1 MIRNFLRAVYWLVV
15 LCCALAAQ
23 NTAGTGSIS
32 GTVTDASGSTV
43 PGATVV
49 VENES
54 KGIRRELKTTEGGV
68 FNAPSLVPAPGYSVT
83 ITQAGFATY
92 QLKDIN
98 LNVGQTIN
106 LTPSLQVSSSSTQV
120 QVTSEAPIVDTAKPD
135 VSGLVSS
142 AQIMDL
148 PINGRR
154 VDNFVLLQPSVTTDA
169 AFGLVTFR
177 GLPGGNTFLTD
188 GIDTTN
194 SYYDENAGRTRTY
207 NISQDAV
214 QEFQVISNGALAEYG
229 RASGGVVNTI
239 TRSGTNEFHGT
250 GYWFFRNRTLNA
262 TDISSNGVNPQDWRH
277 QAGGSIGGPIVK
289 DKLFFFAN
297 GEVQRRYFPI
307 VSSNTTNRTLFPT
320 SNAISPTACGVP
332 ATPAQCAAATQY
344 IFSKAQTQLVPRTA
358 DVNLAFAKVDYQINA
373 NNRATFEANYV
384 DFRSPN
390 GIQTQVSLTNGAAI
404 GNNADTT
411 VFDRTAKAGLTSIL
425 SPNLVNEFKFGY
437 FKDRQYDPNS
447 PSLLPSI
454 GPIGLSISGTQSIS
468 NIGYATNYDRLNP
481 SEQRFQAGDTLSYT
495 VGKHSVKFGF
505 DYAHTEDYVNN
516 LINRYPSYTYPS
528 ITAFAQDFSGNT
540 TGGKRYISY
549 QQRFGNPIVDL
560 NVHEFSAFLQDQVR
574 ITPKLTISPGVRW
587 EKAILPQPVEQ
598 YPNLVNPRLP
608 QTNTIPQ
615 TSLNF
620 MPRFGVAYAFS
631 DKTVLRAD
639 YGMFYNRYVT
649 ATISSL
655 FTNNGFYQ
663 ANYSLQ
669 TAAQITAGGPVFP
682 GILQTAPNPTVV
694 TGTLTPTYAD
704 LAFRPSYSQQANAS
718 IERQLTKDSSITVSY
733 IWSRALHLLSAYDA
747 NVAAPTL
754 NYTYPILTASGQPSG
769 QSYTTPLYT
778 SRINSSFGTII
789 GATSS
794 NNSYYNG
801 LAVQYNKRFSNWF
814 QGQASYT
821 YSHAIDYNIG
831 GGNNTLF
838 APSGPTSV
846 FNGNYSGEKGSA
858 STDQRHRLVA
868 NAVFSPKFI
877 RGDSWAERFL
887 INNWQLSV
895 LTTAAS
901 AQPLT
906 PTISVSATPTLPG
919 GAVLLSRGSIDGLG
933 GSSRVPFESIS
944 ALDADQLYRTD
955 ARIAKILPFSERFR
969 VTLMFEAFNVFNHH
983 FYAGTSPRI
992 TQQYSTVST
1001 TINGQSVVA
1010 LQPFA
1015 SYGLYNTTSA
1025 PLEGTTARR
1034 AQVALRFE
1042 F

>member
-1 MIRNFLRAVYWLVV
+1 MIA
-15 LCCALAAQ
+15 
-23 NTAGTGSIS
+23 
-32 GTVTDASGSTV
+32 
-43 PGATVV
+43 
-49 VENES
+49 NES
-54 KGIRRELKTTEGGV
+54 KGIRRELKTTDGGV
-68 FNAPSLVPAPGYSVT
+68 FSAPSLVPAPGYSVT
-83 ITQAGFATY
+83 ITQPGFATY
-92 QLKDIN
+92 EVKDIN

-106 LTPSLQVSSSSTQV
+106 LTPVLGVSASATQV
-120 QVTSEAPIVDTAKPD
+120 EVTSEAPVVDTAKPD

-142 AQIMDL
+142 SQILDL

-154 VDNFVLLQPSVTTDA
+154 VDNFVLLQPAVTTDA
-169 AFGLVTFR
+169 AFGLLTFR

-188 GIDTTN
+188 GVDTTN

-229 RASGGVVNTI
+229 RASGGIVNTI

-262 TDISSNGVNPQDWRH
+262 TDISSNGVNSQDWRH
-277 QAGGSIGGPIVK
+277 QAGGSFGGPIIK
-289 DKLFFFAN
+289 NKLFFFVN

-307 VSSNTTNRTLFPT
+307 VSSNITNRSLFPT
-320 SNAISPTACGVP
+320 SNAINPAACGSP

-344 IFSKAQTQLVPRTA
+344 ILGRAQTQLVPRTA
-358 DVNLAFAKVDYQINA
+358 DVNLIFAKIDYQINS
-373 NNRATFEANYV
+373 NNRASFEANYV

-390 GIQTQVSLTNGAAI
+390 GIQTQVSLTNGAAL
-404 GNNADTT
+404 GNNANTT
-411 VFDRTAKAGLTSIL
+411 VFDRTAKAGLTSVL
-425 SPNLVNEFKFGY
+425 SPNLVNEFKLGY

-447 PSLLPSI
+447 PSLLPSL
-454 GPIGLSISGTQSIS
+454 GPIGLSISGTYAIS

-481 SEQRFQAGDTLSYT
+481 SEQRYQASDTLSYT
-495 VGKHSVKFGF
+495 AGKHSIKFGF
-505 DYAHTEDYVNN
+505 DYANTEDYVNN

-528 ITAFAQDFSGNT
+528 LTAFAQDFSGNT
-540 TGGKRYISY
+540 TGAKRYISY
-549 QQRFGNPIVDL
+549 QQRFGNPIVDTY
-560 NVHEFSAFLQDQVR
+560 VQEFSAFLQDQVR
-574 ITPKLTISPGVRW
+574 VTPKLTISPGVRW
-587 EKAILPQPVEQ
+587 EKALLPQPIEQ

-608 QTNTIPQ
+608 QTNRIPQ

-620 MPRFGVAYAFS
+620 MPRFGIAYAFN

-655 FTNNGFYQ
+655 FTNNGSYQ

-669 TAAQITAGGPVFP
+669 TAAQIAAGGPVFP
-682 GILQTAPNPTVV
+682 GILQSAPTVV
-694 TGTLTPTYAD
+694 QGTLTPTFAD
-704 LAFRPSYSQQANAS
+704 WAFRPSYSQQANLS
-718 IERQLTKDSSITVSY
+718 IEREVTKNSSFTVSY
-733 IWSRALHLLSAYDA
+733 IWSRALHLLSAFDA

-754 NYTYPILTASGQPSG
+754 SYTYPILTASGQPSG

-778 SRINSSFGTII
+778 TRIDRTFGAII
-789 GATSS
+789 DVTSS

-821 YSHAIDYNIG
+821 YSHAIDYNVG

-838 APSGPTSV
+838 APSSPTSV

-868 NAVFSPKFI
+868 NAIISPKFT
-877 RGDSWAERFL
+877 RGNGWAERFL
-887 INNWQLSV
+887 INNWQLSI

-906 PTISVSATPTLPG
+906 PTISISATPTLPG
-919 GAVLLSRGSIDGLG
+919 GATLLSRGSINGLG
-933 GSSRVPFESIS
+933 GSSRVPFESLS

-955 ARIAKILPFSERFR
+955 ARISKILPFSERFR
-969 VTLMFEAFNVFNHH
+969 VILLFEAFNVFNHH

-992 TQQYSTVST
+992 TQQFSTVNT

-1015 SYGLYNTTSA
+1015 SYGQYNTTSA

-1034 AQVALRFE
+1034 AQAALRFE